1 MNENL
6 ENNDWINEAPTLA
19 AMVKRNPFIVPQGY
33 FDNCEQDVLN
43 QVFLDK
49 LKQKTNSNVFEV
61 PANYFEDLTEMIETR
76 IALEEINL
84 PSRGF
89 AVPEHYF
96 NTLQSRINSKIATE
110 EIKPTEAKVIPL
122 WKKGFVKYASAACF
136 VLIASFGVY
145 FYQNNQN
152 IATTNAEQLRPAEM
166 ANEAMLY
173 DIDESTI
180 IEHVEAQTTSNKT
193 NVSASD
199 TEMENYILSNY
210 SSTDLAQEL

>member
-1 MNENL
+1 MNDNL
-6 ENNDWINEAPTLA
+6 ENNDWIKEAPTLA
-19 AMVKRNPFIVPQGY
+19 TMVKRNPFVVPQGY

-49 LKQKTNSNVFEV
+49 LKQQTTSNVFEV
-61 PANYFEDLTEMIETR
+61 PANYFEELTEMIETR
-76 IALEEINL
+76 IALDEINL
-84 PSRGF
+84 PIKGF
-89 AVPEHYF
+89 AVPENYF
-96 NTLQSRINSKIATE
+96 DTLQSRINSKIIAE
-110 EIKPTEAKVIPL
+110 ETKPKEAMVIPL

-136 VLIASFGVY
+136 VLMASFGVY
-145 FYQNNQN
+145 FYQNQN
-152 IATTNAEQLRPAEM
+152 IETANTAQLQSAEM

-180 IEHVEAQTTSNKT
+180 IEHVEAQNTAQKT

-210 SSTDLAQEL
+210 TSTDLAQEL